1 MHSFLCGIRHGVLRD
16 TELDQGSLDNEESG
30 AREAEDDDVDSS
42 DWGTGTR
49 GLLHYAESTRQA
61 EGQVGLA
68 VLGQNFSAATCA
80 AAQLRC

>member
-1 MHSFLCGIRHGVLRD
+1 MASSATQSWTRAAWITKNQVPGKLR
-16 TELDQGSLDNEESG
+16 
-30 AREAEDDDVDSS
+30 DDDVDSS

-61 EGQVGLA
+61 KGQVGLA
-68 VLGQNFSAATCA
+68 VLGQSFSAATCA